1 MDNRMKE
8 KIRSGHLTREDVR
21 RMVDWQLTL
30 TSEKIDSSLLGECLL
45 FLYPQE
51 PALAPEAR
59 ERLWKQIKAAAFGDS
74 SVRRRRT
81 QRRGGASVRMIL
93 AAALLL
99 LLLTGVAIAAV
110 LGTFGRFTAD
120 PMIEMSHTRLEH
132 LDEVSEIVNQTISV
146 SAPSGELS
154 QIDLTTD
161 YGKIQAQQYG
171 RQFELTVDQV
181 YCDGNKLYYS
191 YRLSEKSRTFEL
203 LEGTPTG
210 FETWDW
216 EEPGKKLADTYWT
229 PGATEEEHD
238 EAKAWFAAHET
249 AYAIESYFG
258 LGDGADLDDGSE
270 RGISLNIFDSGMEQ
284 IDPYTKVGFQQVD
297 LPEDYVPGETID
309 FLLTVMYST
318 EVVCQDE
325 SGVYRTGVRQKENRG
340 FMRVPVTAKITGK
353 PEEFVKTVELGDYTA
368 EVHLAISDVD
378 ISGMVYMIKTPQ
390 AWRDAWAVDGEA
402 DWVTGYR
409 LIADGVEM
417 PNVEGG
423 YGIGIHDDCWNVHIR
438 YDLPASMEH
447 LTLVPYN
454 GGRRR
459 SEAEDIVIR

>member
-8 KIRSGHLTREDVR
+8 KIRSGHLTRNDVR
-21 RMVDWQLTL
+21 QLIDWQLTL
-30 TSEKIDSSLLGECLL
+30 ESERIDSNLLGECLM

-51 PALAPEAR
+51 PAFRQEDR
-59 ERLWKQIKAAAFGDS
+59 EMLWNRIKAAAFGAS
-74 SVRRRRT
+74 RARRAQHRRHT
-81 QRRGGASVRMIL
+81 PMRTLLI
-93 AAALLL
+93 AALLL

-146 SAPSGELS
+146 SSPSGELG

-161 YGKIQAQQYG
+161 YGKLLAQQYG
-171 RQFELTVDQV
+171 RQFELKVDQV

-191 YRLSEKSRTFEL
+191 YQLSEKNRTFEL

-210 FETWDW
+210 FESWDW

-229 PGATEEEHD
+229 PGITEEEQI
-238 EAKAWFAAHET
+238 EAEAWFAAHET

-258 LGDGADLDDGSE
+258 LGDGADLNDGSE
-270 RGISLNIFDSGMEQ
+270 KGIALNIFDSGMEQ

-325 SGVYRTGVRQKENRG
+325 SGVYRTTVQQKENRG
-340 FMRVPVTAKITGK
+340 FMRVPVTARITGK
-353 PEEFVKTVELGDYTA
+353 PEEFVKTVEFDDYTA

-378 ISGMVYMIKTPQ
+378 ISGTVYMIETPQ
-390 AWRDAWAVDGEA
+390 EWKDEFEKLDGRA
-402 DWVTGYR
+402 DWVRDYT

-417 PNVEGG
+417 PNVDGG
-423 YGIGIHDDCWNVHIR
+423 YGIGIHDENWNVHIR

-447 LTLVPYN
+447 LTLVPER
-454 GGRRR
+454 GISGKRE
-459 SEAEDIVIR
+459 SESIVIR

>member
-8 KIRSGHLTREDVR
+8 RIRSGRLTRNDVR
-21 RMVDWQLTL
+21 RIIDWQLTL
-30 TSEKIDSSLLGECLL
+30 ESERIDSNLLGECLM

-51 PALAPEAR
+51 VMLRPEDK
-59 ERLWKQIKAAAFGDS
+59 ETLWNRIRAAAFGTS
-74 SVRRRRT
+74 RVRRRKA
-81 QRRGGASVRMIL
+81 QHRRRASVRTIL
-93 AAALLL
+93 IAALLML
-99 LLLTGVAIAAV
+99 LLAGAAIAAV
-110 LGTFGRFTAD
+110 LGTFGRFTTD

-132 LDEVSEIVNQTISV
+132 LEEVAESVGKTIAV

-154 QIDLTTD
+154 GIDLTTD

-191 YRLSEKSRTFEL
+191 YQLGEKNRTFEL
-203 LEGTPTG
+203 LEGVPTG
-210 FETWDW
+210 FEAWDW

-229 PGATEEEHD
+229 PGATGEEQEK
-238 EAKAWFAAHET
+238 AKAWFAAHEQ
-249 AYAIESYFG
+249 AYAIESYFC
-258 LGDGADLDDGSE
+258 LGDGADLNDGSE

-284 IDPYTKVGFQQVD
+284 VDSYTQVGFQQVD

-309 FLLTVMYST
+309 FLLTVMYGT

-353 PEEFVKTVELGDYTA
+353 PEEFVKTVEFDDYTA

-378 ISGMVYMIKTPQ
+378 ISGTVYIDAPQ
-390 AWRDAWAVDGEA
+390 EWIDAFEEMDGRA
-402 DWVTGYR
+402 DWVTDYR
-409 LIADGVEM
+409 LIADGQEM
-417 PNVEGG
+417 PNVDGG
-423 YGIGIHDDCWNVHIR
+423 YGIGGDEERWRVHIR
-438 YDLPASMEH
+438 YDLPQSTEH
-447 LTLVPYN
+447 LTLVPYS
-454 GGRRR
+454 GSRQR
-459 SEAEDIVIR
+459 SEAERIVIR